1 MICSKKA
8 RFATASIF
16 FAVACILSHSA
27 NAQLVG
33 AKGLSSKPLA
43 EVSIVPEN
51 EPVQERKLRSRMVT
65 LDAGGSTPVHSH
77 KDRPSLIYVVQGTLS
92 EERNGAVK
100 EFGPG
105 ESIPVGREVT
115 HLILNKGT
123 GPASFI
129 ETDIT
134 K

>member
-1 MICSKKA
+1 MSRSKTA
-8 RFATASIF
+8 FRVTASFIF
-16 FAVACILSHSA
+16 AAACMQIHPA

-43 EVSIVPEN
+43 EVSIASEN
-51 EPVQERKLRSRMVT
+51 EPVQERKLRSRMVS

-100 EFGPG
+100 EYGPG

-115 HLILNKGT
+115 HLIQNKGT
-123 GPASFI
+123 GAASFI

>member
-1 MICSKKA
+1 MSRTKKA
-8 RFATASIF
+8 CRVTASFIF
-16 FAVACILSHSA
+16 AAACMQMHSA
-27 NAQLVG
+27 NAQLAG

-92 EERNGAVK
+92 EERNGGVK
-100 EFGPG
+100 EYGPG

-115 HLILNKGT
+115 HLIQNKGT